1 MSGSAKGK
9 KLNATFLKKVQK
21 SGDDVKEDSNS
32 DLVAFENVDLS
43 EDIDDLRQDHEIK
56 VLKQKLKELEDTHDL
71 RLKFA
76 WAIFLV
82 VATWLAV
89 VGVILFFEGFWFCD
103 FSLPEN
109 VLITVLTT
117 TTINVIALL
126 FIVANWLFPKNG
138 K

>member
-1 MSGSAKGK
+1 MSDPTKEK

-21 SGDDVKEDSNS
+21 SGDDVKEDSNT
-32 DLVAFENVDLS
+32 DLEALEDVDLS
-43 EDIDDLRQDHEIK
+43 EDIDDSRQDHEIK
-56 VLKQKLKELEDTHDL
+56 VLKQKLKELEDTHNL

-76 WAIFLV
+76 WAIFSV
-82 VATWLAV
+82 VSAWLLAV
-89 VGVILFFEGFWFCD
+89 GIILFFDGFGFSC
-103 FSLPEN
+103 FSLSEN

-126 FIVANWLFPKNG
+126 IIVANWLFPKG